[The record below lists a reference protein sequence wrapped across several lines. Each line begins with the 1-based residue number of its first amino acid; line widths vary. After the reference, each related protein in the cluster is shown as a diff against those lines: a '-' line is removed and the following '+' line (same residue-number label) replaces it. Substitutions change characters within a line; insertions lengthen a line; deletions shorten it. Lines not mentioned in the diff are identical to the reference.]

1 MTSLISYTKQ
11 VPLNAGYYINVGSL
25 ISTFY
30 SNAGTDDAPTISTNI
45 YCRSSITSTFTNTA
59 GQAILRDMGKTLVSA
74 GRGFRKVQ
82 LRVSTGVLLNGG
94 TDGVGGVDNAPTN
107 YITGYIEIPFST
119 SGMGSGVPAGASGS
133 YGVSPVARLG

>member
-11 VPLNAGYYINVGSL
+11 VPLNAGYYINVGD
-25 ISTFY
+25 IRQTFY
-30 SNAGTDDAPTISTNI
+30 ANYGTDDLPRVSTNV
-45 YCRSSITSTFTNTA
+45 YSQSSVTSTFMATG

-82 LRVSTGVLLNGG
+82 LRVSTGVLLTGG
-94 TDGVGGVDNAPTN
+94 TDGVGGVDVAPTN

-119 SGMGSGVPAGASGS
+119 SGIAGGSGANVIT
-133 YGVSPVARLG
+133 PVARLG